1 MWHEH
6 DVIERMIRHNLRVL
20 RYQRYEFFLGA
31 YPNDTDT
38 LAALARLQES
48 GARVHICVCPHDG
61 PTSKA
66 DCLNWIY
73 QHMLLHE
80 KQASV
85 FFDAIITHDAEDLIH
100 PDSLSVINRH
110 LDEYDMVQIPVLPL
124 PTGLSQWVHGLYCD
138 EFAESQH
145 KDLRARVHGGGFL
158 PSCGVGTGLSRE
170 TVERLAVE
178 YSNRVFEPSCL
189 TEDYELGMR
198 VHRMGLKQV
207 FTSTAAVTREFFP
220 TTFHGAIRQRTRW
233 ITGIALQSWQRHGWG
248 KTWRESYWLW
258 RDRKGLL
265 GNPLSIA
272 ANVSFL
278 YGLGTWTVSAATGTA
293 WGLASA
299 ISFAAWAGLML
310 QCVRTAIRMACTA
323 KFYGAQFAAAV
334 PLRAP
339 ISNVINFLA
348 TVRAIHQFTR
358 SIVTRTPLV
367 WLKTQH
373 SFPNEAALQDATARQ
388 QKTRAAAIP

>member
-1 MWHEH
+1 
-6 DVIERMIRHNLRVL
+6 
-20 RYQRYEFFLGA
+20 
-31 YPNDTDT
+31 
-38 LAALARLQES
+38 
-48 GARVHICVCPHDG
+48 
-61 PTSKA
+61 
-66 DCLNWIY
+66 
-73 QHMLLHE
+73 
-80 KQASV
+80 
-85 FFDAIITHDAEDLIH
+85 
-100 PDSLSVINRH
+100 
-110 LDEYDMVQIPVLPL
+110 
-124 PTGLSQWVHGLYCD
+124 
-138 EFAESQH
+138 
-145 KDLRARVHGGGFL
+145 
-158 PSCGVGTGLSRE
+158 VGTGLSRE
-170 TVERLAVE
+170 TVERLAAE

-207 FTSTAAVTREFFP
+207 FTSTASVTREFFP